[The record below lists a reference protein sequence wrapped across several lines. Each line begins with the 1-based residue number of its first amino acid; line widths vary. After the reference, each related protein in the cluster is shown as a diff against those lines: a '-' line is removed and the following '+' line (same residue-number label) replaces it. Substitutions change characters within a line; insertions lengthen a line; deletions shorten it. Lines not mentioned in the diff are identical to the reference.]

1 MKKLYFIIFAA
12 LTLSSCTEIVEI
24 ELESTYKRLVVFGSI
39 TTDTTTHKIELKK
52 SADYFFNQPAEK
64 VSNAMVELSYSDT
77 SFLLKENPNL
87 PGIYETAPDFYG
99 IPGETY
105 TLTIEGTDVDNNG
118 ETESYSA
125 SSYLP
130 PVNEIDSIT
139 LMYSSNSFFSGWEI
153 QVWTYDPE
161 GEKNYYIFKTMV
173 NGLLVTDTL
182 TEYVIQNDDLFD
194 GSYTYGITSQFL
206 MDSKED
212 ERLNPGDIVT
222 FEANGIT
229 EEYYDFL
236 FQAQSESFGQNPL
249 FSGPPANITS
259 NVSNGALGFFTAYS
273 ITRSS
278 AKVPEEKPAGDDGI
292 F

>member
-1 MKKLYFIIFAA
+1 MKKFYIVILSAIF
-12 LTLSSCTEIVEI
+12 LSSCTEIVEI
-24 ELESTYKRLVVFGSI
+24 ELESNFTKLVVFGSI

-52 SADYFFNQPAEK
+52 SADYYFNQPAEK
-64 VSNAMVELSYSDT
+64 VSNAIVELSYSDT
-77 SFLLKENPNL
+77 TVLLKENSNL
-87 PGIYETAPDFYG
+87 PGIYETEPDFFG

-105 TLTIEGTDVDNNG
+105 TLTIEGTDIDDNG

-130 PVNEIDSIT
+130 AVNTIDSIN

-153 QVWTYDPE
+153 QVWTYDPADE
-161 GEKNYYIFKTMV
+161 ENYYIFKTLV
-173 NGLLVTDTL
+173 NGRLVTDTL

-229 EEYYDFL
+229 EEYYNFL

-259 NVSNGALGFFTAYS
+259 NITNGALGFFTAYS
-273 ITRSS
+273 ISRSS
-278 AKVPEEKPAGDDGI
+278 AVVPKEKPTGDDGI